1 MKNSEFF
8 TSSLALVSARLF
20 ALTLN
25 LLIIPTFVL
34 AVGENVFVEW
44 EKIVALS
51 RFVTITNSA
60 YTATVLWKLVN
71 SNNLLEDIA
80 KYSYFSKYVAVASFI
95 LYSLIFLIINQNIN
109 FAIGNSLVLIFFLTF
124 CVSINVY
131 SDTLFVGIETSISP
145 AKSALFRTI
154 AMLFSLL
161 TAYLLLKAGFIYY
174 AFLAQYLVMSL
185 LMIVLGRRTLGRHM
199 KTGSTSNA
207 DWDRDFIKFFLM
219 TCAASLIVVSR
230 SSLIQLFVSANF
242 TSGVYAYF
250 LSQRIVNIVVMVSS
264 AITVPLSIFLFKL
277 SKVKENNLT
286 LIFGLLVLVSS
297 RAFFMVSRNFYE
309 YFFVENFDIIEEI
322 FGLHIIGIF
331 GVIASTLIPNT
342 IHNINGRKVYELRYV
357 LINSLFILS
366 LLITAKITH
375 LNLIN
380 FTFIF
385 YFTWIIS
392 GLSFFWRIKNVHVPL
407 AISILSCV
415 NLFLAWY

>member
-161 TAYLLLKAGFIYY
+161 TAYLLLKVGFIYY

-277 SKVKENNLT
+277 SKAKENNLT

-297 RAFFMVSRNFYE
+297 RAFFMISRNFYE
-309 YFFVENFDIIEEI
+309 YFFVEKFDIIEEI
-322 FGLHIIGIF
+322 FRLHIIGIF
-331 GVIASTLIPNT
+331 GVIASTLILTP
-342 IHNINGRKVYELRYV
+342 
-357 LINSLFILS
+357 F
-366 LLITAKITH
+366 
-375 LNLIN
+375 
-380 FTFIF
+380 
-385 YFTWIIS
+385 IIS
-392 GLSFFWRIKNVHVPL
+392 MAERCMN
-407 AISILSCV
+407 
-415 NLFLAWY
+415 